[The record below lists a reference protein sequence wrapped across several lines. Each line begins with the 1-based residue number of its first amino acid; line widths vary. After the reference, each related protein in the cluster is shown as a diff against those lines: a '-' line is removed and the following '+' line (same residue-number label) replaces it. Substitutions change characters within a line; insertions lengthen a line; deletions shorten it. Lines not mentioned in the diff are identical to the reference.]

1 MKWLIVFLSV
11 VFLELLRESF
21 LSKNSENKKLKVA
34 TVVLFAILSSIL
46 ILYLIEGFYIV
57 LIVEFSILILASLS
71 VRRIVYSKPA

>member
-57 LIVEFSILILASLS
+57 LIVEFSILILAFLS